1 MNVFRVCS
9 LVLLSG
15 LLVACSEPATDANSP
30 ETSDSNTTPVAQI
43 AESQAV
49 APTDAPSC
57 QYTLGFQ
64 AWEPYQYIA
73 VGHEVSGL
81 DIEIARAVM
90 ADMGCVLE
98 TRQSTWRDLLSLLR
112 AGEIDF
118 VMGASKTAAREEY
131 ALFSDPYRNEQ
142 FALFIRLRDS
152 QQFHIESV
160 ADFIEKGNVL
170 GVVNEY
176 YYGDGISD
184 ALARGEENGHVR
196 GAIMSELNIARLLD
210 GEIDGFLEDELV
222 ATSMIRRK
230 GLQLDI
236 EQHELSLP
244 SSAVYVMFSQ
254 AAVNADDVTAFNT
267 SLAAIR
273 ANGTYAKILERY
285 YSKANLPAMR

>member
-9 LVLLSG
+9 LVSLVW
-15 LLVACSEPATDANSP
+15 LLVACSDPAPETASPSPAQTDTAPAALDENQALATD
-30 ETSDSNTTPVAQI
+30 
-43 AESQAV
+43 
-49 APTDAPSC
+49 DAPSC

-112 AGEIDF
+112 DGEIDF
-118 VMGASKTAAREEY
+118 VLGASKTDARHAY
-131 ALFSDPYRNEQ
+131 ALFSDAYRTEQ

-152 QQFHIESV
+152 QKFHIDSV
-160 ADFIEKGNVL
+160 ADFIDKGNVL

-176 YYGDGISD
+176 YYGEAISE
-184 ALARGEENGHVR
+184 ALVRGDENGHVR

-236 EQHELSLP
+236 EQHELILP
-244 SSAVYVMFSQ
+244 SSDVYVMFSR
-254 AAVNADDVTAFNT
+254 AAVNDDDVTAFNT

>member
-9 LVLLSG
+9 LVCLVWA
-15 LLVACSEPATDANSP
+15 LVACSDPASETASPPPANTDTTPATTAD
-30 ETSDSNTTPVAQI
+30 T
-43 AESQAV
+43 SQAL
-49 APTDAPSC
+49 ATDDEPSC

-90 ADMGCVLE
+90 ADMGCMLE

-112 AGEIDF
+112 DGEIDF
-118 VMGASKTAAREEY
+118 VLGASKTEARHAY
-131 ALFSDPYRNEQ
+131 ALFSDAYRTET

-152 QQFHIESV
+152 QKFHIDSV

-176 YYGDGISD
+176 YYGETIN
-184 ALARGEENGHVR
+184 AAFARGDENGHVR

-236 EQHELSLP
+236 EQHELALP
-244 SSAVYVMFSQ
+244 SSDVYVMFSR
-254 AAVNADDVTAFNT
+254 AAVNEDDVTAFNT